1 MGRLLAMTEAQL
13 AVTVHAAKSKSL
25 GRCDQRRHC
34 PPHPPP
40 PQPQI
45 DKLDYIQKMDITR
58 DSRAAGNQRRGQF
71 SASRFTA
78 DGSVRA
84 NAPQQGL
91 TTERQRC
98 SPQQHVSSGKCDG
111 GHFYVAVSM
120 RLTTAH
126 LNTLLQRTH
135 MNHN

>member
-1 MGRLLAMTEAQL
+1 MTEAQL

-34 PPHPPP
+34 LPPTTH
-40 PQPQI
+40 QPQI
-45 DKLDYIQKMDITR
+45 DKPDQIQKMDIAR

-71 SASRFTA
+71 SASRFAA

-84 NAPQQGL
+84 SPQQRL

-111 GHFYVAVSM
+111 GHFYVAVLT
-120 RLTTAH
+120 RLH
-126 LNTLLQRTH
+126 LCVLLLRSH